1 MTIYHGSKVIVEK
14 PLFGYGRTDNDYG
27 QGFYCTEDIEL
38 AKEWSCQDPEG
49 GFVNSYELDP
59 ERLRVYEID
68 SNNIISWIAI
78 LLSNR
83 MVRYSSPIE
92 KRMAEYIAGN
102 FAPDI
107 SGYDVIRGFRADDS
121 YFSIAR
127 SFLSNTV
134 SLEQL
139 RSSLELGQLGM
150 QVCLKSRKSFD
161 TIKFCGS
168 EPVDG
173 NKYYRQRISRDNR
186 ARDDFYKMLEHGEN
200 GGIYV
205 RDIIEKEMTEDELRI
220 S

>member
-14 PLFGYGRTDNDYG
+14 PMFGYGRTDNDYG

-49 GFVNSYELDP
+49 GFVNSYDLDLG
-59 ERLRVYEID
+59 RLNVYEID
-68 SNNIISWIAI
+68 SNNVISWIAL

-83 MVRYSSPIE
+83 IVRYSSPLE
-92 KRMAEYIAGN
+92 RRTAGYITEH
-102 FAPDI
+102 FTPDV
-107 SGYDVIRGFRADDS
+107 SGSDVIRGFRADDS

-127 SFLSNTV
+127 SFLSNTI

-139 RSSLELGQLGM
+139 RAGLELGRLGM
-150 QVCLKSRKSFD
+150 QICLKSAKSFEL
-161 TIKFCGS
+161 IKFCGS

-173 NKYYRQRISRDNR
+173 DKYYRQRVSRDNR
-186 ARDDFYKMLEHGEN
+186 ARDDFYRMLERVEE
-200 GGIYV
+200 GGIYA